1 MVNQLLSVVEELCWE
16 RIVNVILIMT
26 IQVVGMMEVTAAK
39 EILKPLVMAFVKMK
53 ITMQGVAL
61 MVEIVAWQT

>member
-1 MVNQLLSVVEELCWE
+1 MMVEIVAHQKIMELGF
-16 RIVNVILIMT
+16 VLHQTT
-26 IQVVGMMEVTAAK
+26 IQFATMMEETVARET
-39 EILKPLVMAFVKMK
+39 LKPLVMGIVKMK